1 MVKDCLACD
10 DQCRYFGC
18 DTILVYNMVPL
29 GKLSKAYLVSP
40 RAFFKTYLF
49 IWLCQVLVATL
60 GIFISVQACETQLPD
75 QGSNPDLLSWEPQVL
90 ATESPG

>member
-40 RAFFKTYLF
+40 RAFFKPIYLF
-49 IWLCQVLVATL
+49 GCAK
-60 GIFISVQACETQLPD
+60 C
-75 QGSNPDLLSWEPQVL
+75 
-90 ATESPG
+90 

>member
-1 MVKDCLACD
+1 MVKDRLVCD

-40 RAFFKTYLF
+40 HAFF
-49 IWLCQVLVATL
+49 
-60 GIFISVQACETQLPD
+60 
-75 QGSNPDLLSWEPQVL
+75 
-90 ATESPG
+90 